1 MCGRAAV
8 FKIIVATA
16 LLSCSS
22 NCSFAQQAANDPR
35 PCDGKNFQRARISP
49 DAPSSIDFQ
58 GAVFHLTLQLDSAPR
73 PIEEGTGYL
82 IDAMNGYVVT
92 AAHVIEKACGN
103 AKVRI
108 IGKSPKLSES
118 EQLELG
124 LNEGLIDTPND
135 VAILQITNRS
145 LLAKEHIEP
154 LEIALHFRPSPEG
167 HYTIGYPGGEVSP
180 SPQTVQF
187 TNVDEKTHLLK
198 VSQHVEQGSSGSPLI
213 DSEGAVVATLTDD
226 KYMDTALYRPLVAV
240 RHLLDGLS
248 AGPGVSSLDE
258 LILTA
263 RNNSATPDYPTM
275 IRKLQWTSGNPTNLE
290 LYEWMQHLR
299 ENSEVYEASEGFLNC
314 IYTAYSD
321 REMIDAIPEKVAS
334 RAPALHGQLLV
345 ERADQALYSQPDLA
359 SKYFDNANIL
369 FRELVAEAQSTGIV
383 TPQLKALADAI
394 NKAAVDRSRS
404 NHR

>member
-1 MCGRAAV
+1 
-8 FKIIVATA
+8 
-16 LLSCSS
+16 
-22 NCSFAQQAANDPR
+22 
-35 PCDGKNFQRARISP
+35 
-49 DAPSSIDFQ
+49 
-58 GAVFHLTLQLDSAPR
+58 
-73 PIEEGTGYL
+73 L
-82 IDAMNGYVVT
+82 IDAINGYVVT

-369 FRELVAEAQSTGIV
+369 FRELVVEAQSTGIV